1 MLLTIFIKVD
11 IKKGFCYTCKNKAKS
26 QQERGNKLKR
36 LAKEIIEGRRL
47 NREEDLSFFE
57 TADLAEL
64 CDGADNIRE
73 YFCGNHIDLCTII
86 NGRSGKCSED
96 CKFCAQSAFNN
107 TGCETYEMLDK
118 QTILEDCKK
127 REAAGVHAYSIVTAG
142 RAVTGKELDNLVEI
156 YYELNRECNISL
168 CASNGFLTREAFER
182 IKDAGVSTY
191 HCNIETSRANFK
203 NICSTHSY
211 EDKIDEIKL
220 AKSIGLNVCSGGI
233 IGMGE
238 TFDDRVDMALQ
249 LSELEV
255 FSIPINVL
263 MPIKGTPL
271 GDIDRL
277 TNEEILRSVAMFR
290 YINPTAYIRIAAGRS
305 YFEDGGRILFKSGA
319 NATITGDMLTTVGNN
334 TAQDIVMFKEM
345 GFDIASNR

>member
-1 MLLTIFIKVD
+1 M
-11 IKKGFCYTCKNKAKS
+11 
-26 QQERGNKLKR
+26 KR
-36 LAKEIIEGRRL
+36 LAKEIIEGKRL
-47 NREEDLSFFE
+47 GREDELSYFE
-57 TADLAEL
+57 TADLVEL
-64 CDGADNIRE
+64 CDGADGIRE
-73 YFCGNHIDLCTII
+73 YYCGNHIDLCTII

-118 QTILEDCKK
+118 ETILEDCKK
-127 REAAGVHAYSIVTAG
+127 REKAGVHAYSIVTAG
-142 RAVTGKELDNLVEI
+142 KAVKGKELDKLVDI
-156 YYELNRECNISL
+156 YYQLKNECDISL
-168 CASNGFLTREAFER
+168 CASNGFLTKEAFER
-182 IKDAGVSTY
+182 IKNAGVSTY
-191 HCNIETSRANFK
+191 HCNIETSRANFN
-203 NICSTHSY
+203 NICTTHSY
-211 EDKIDEIKL
+211 DEKIEEIKL
-220 AKSIGLNVCSGGI
+220 AKSVGLNVCSGGI

-238 TFDDRVDMALQ
+238 TFSDRVDMALQ

-271 GDIDRL
+271 GDIKRL

-334 TAQDIVMFKEM
+334 TLQDIEMFKEM
-345 GFDIASNR
+345 GFDITSRR